1 MRKNK
6 LIVFAVAAA
15 MAVSC
20 IPPMSMASA
29 ADPAVKI
36 YVSPFGND
44 TTGNGSYELPFKT
57 IVKAQTLINS
67 YKNDANTNE
76 IKIILREGDYP
87 PFSVNSENGGN
98 ENIKISYEAYQ
109 NEKATITDAAKL
121 SPENF
126 KTVGKNSELYL
137 RIPYEARANVLEYDL
152 TEDGISGVIPPTP
165 LGEAQTDTAC
175 EPGLFI
181 DDTAMQTARWPDNGY
196 ITLSEYATAKNPV
209 LDPETNTYITEIENL
224 ATTDTTK
231 WLDADN
237 TYICGFLTNVYFY
250 KRAKIRG
257 LDEDGFKAE
266 SEVRPDAPV
275 FFLNI
280 PEELDSPG
288 EWYYNQD
295 ENKIYVYPPDD
306 IKDSDIRFVYKG
318 GSLISGNADNITI
331 DGLILNGSYGAAVD
345 LTGKNI
351 IVKNCIIK
359 NGCTKALQISG
370 ESNRAEANHIYN
382 MGMGGIFFYPD
393 WAKQWEYMKTFTD
406 DNNIITNNDIHDFN
420 QVQRAYANG
429 IYAYGVNSVI
439 SHNSLHS
446 ASGNAI
452 SFVGIGIIC
461 EYNEMYDVA
470 TEVGDAGAIYVG
482 GAWLNRGHEIR
493 YNKIY
498 STQLSDYVSGV
509 FLDDC
514 ASANTISGNIIDG
527 FASAVK
533 IHGGMENVI
542 ENNVFSFAGDN
553 TEVLDCGIS
562 VISKAGIE
570 QMPDQTAPTHGTYKQ
585 ELYYYAQNPAWQQRW
600 PGLDSLFDREDYKY
614 PSFNKFENNIFV
626 GISADRMID
635 ATSQSL
641 ASWNCS
647 VDNNVIYENPEGFYK
662 DYGQKDFRYEIPQ
675 GEEKEYVFGKNNDIY
690 YRRYLRDEIGNNYN
704 LETEIV
710 IEDFSEN
717 TVGNMM
723 QEYRGATVE
732 VGNSGYRMQFSIEK
746 DGIYVLNNERLRT
759 RLKPIT
765 VTAGV
770 SYKYGV
776 KVRDA
781 NAQLYV
787 NDEYAGSFELPE
799 KNIDAGD
806 MAADDIQISYRI
818 PEGDNISFVMKSI
831 KLDKVYPGGLVM
843 ADNFDKEYEGPGTK
857 TASGIET
864 VKLSDNESFISKDGA
879 YSSDYIATSV
889 HGYGDYLEYTVPEG
903 CYITDISCVYTANPV
918 KQNMN
923 FWAMDGENGVP
934 VYFGLGN
941 KTLVRKDIYGW
952 NMFRCSVTPTE
963 GGKENLL
970 KNRYTTLR
978 CELSEY
984 DDSSEYR
991 VPGFLL
997 VAIAYTGPGLENS
1010 EGIYNIYDLDFTDLT
1025 EDRFYMEFSSVDP
1038 GINREPYVTVQNGG
1052 VRFKT
1057 TSEMTQREILPVE
1070 KMGLY
1075 TTSETGLNNLT
1086 NYALINVDKASYK
1099 VYDEEDHLRIKFS
1112 YGGESSFDAI
1122 AAGYND
1128 GKLVTVSKKTITG
1141 DDELTV
1147 SKDNITSLKL
1157 FIWDDISGGIPIEI
1171 AAAKNY

>member
-1 MRKNK
+1 M
-6 LIVFAVAAA
+6 
-15 MAVSC
+15 
-20 IPPMSMASA
+20 
-29 ADPAVKI
+29 
-36 YVSPFGND
+36 
-44 TTGNGSYELPFKT
+44 
-57 IVKAQTLINS
+57 
-67 YKNDANTNE
+67 
-76 IKIILREGDYP
+76 
-87 PFSVNSENGGN
+87 
-98 ENIKISYEAYQ
+98 
-109 NEKATITDAAKL
+109 
-121 SPENF
+121 
-126 KTVGKNSELYL
+126 
-137 RIPYEARANVLEYDL
+137 
-152 TEDGISGVIPPTP
+152 
-165 LGEAQTDTAC
+165 
-175 EPGLFI
+175 
-181 DDTAMQTARWPDNGY
+181 
-196 ITLSEYATAKNPV
+196 
-209 LDPETNTYITEIENL
+209 
-224 ATTDTTK
+224 
-231 WLDADN
+231 
-237 TYICGFLTNVYFY
+237 
-250 KRAKIRG
+250 
-257 LDEDGFKAE
+257 
-266 SEVRPDAPV
+266 
-275 FFLNI
+275 
-280 PEELDSPG
+280 
-288 EWYYNQD
+288 
-295 ENKIYVYPPDD
+295 
-306 IKDSDIRFVYKG
+306 
-318 GSLISGNADNITI
+318 
-331 DGLILNGSYGAAVD
+331 
-345 LTGKNI
+345 
-351 IVKNCIIK
+351 
-359 NGCTKALQISG
+359 
-370 ESNRAEANHIYN
+370 
-382 MGMGGIFFYPD
+382 
-393 WAKQWEYMKTFTD
+393 
-406 DNNIITNNDIHDFN
+406 
-420 QVQRAYANG
+420 
-429 IYAYGVNSVI
+429 
-439 SHNSLHS
+439 
-446 ASGNAI
+446 
-452 SFVGIGIIC
+452 GIGLIC
-461 EYNEMYDVA
+461 EYNEIYDVA

-498 STQLSDYVSGV
+498 STNLSDYVSGI
-509 FLDDC
+509 FFDDC
-514 ASANTISGNIIDG
+514 SSACNVYGNVIDG

-533 IHGGMENVI
+533 IHGGMEHVI
-542 ENNVFSFAGDN
+542 ENNVFSFAGENRDR
-553 TEVLDCGIS
+553 LSCGIS

-570 QMPDQTAPTHGTYKQ
+570 QLPNQAAPTHGTYKQ

-626 GISADRMID
+626 GISADKMID

-776 KVRDA
+776 KVRDS

-864 VKLSDNESFISKDGA
+864 VKLSDNESFISKDGS

-1010 EGIYNIYDLDFTDLT
+1010 EGIYNIYDLNFTDLT